1 MRICS
6 FLPSATEI
14 LFAIGAGPSVAAV
27 TFECDFPAE
36 ARTRAHVVFSHLP
49 SGLTPAEIDAV
60 VSAEGAKGKSL
71 YFVDLPALT
80 ALAPDLIILQDLCR
94 VCAIDSPTL
103 ARDMAH
109 LPSQPRIIS
118 LNAHSLDGVLAEIEL
133 LGDVTGHT
141 AEALALTDS
150 LRARIEAVRAKTSV
164 ILSEARTG
172 APGERS
178 LLAGVDSAESK
189 DPEGLNSTMK
199 PVPFSREP
207 AKVLCLEW
215 LDPPFQGGHWIPE
228 MVTLA
233 GGIPLLATS
242 GEKSRR
248 ITWDEI
254 LASAPDIIVVM
265 PCGYHL
271 AETITQF
278 RALNLPPAWA
288 TLPAIRNGRLYAVD
302 GTAYFSRPGPRLVTG
317 LEILHAILR
326 RDDFAH
332 LPQNSVARL

>member
-36 ARTRAHVVFSHLP
+36 ARTRPHVVFSHLP
-49 SGLTPAEIDAV
+49 PGLTPAEIDAI
-60 VSAEGAKGKSL
+60 VSAEGAKGRSL

-103 ARDMAH
+103 ARGMAH
-109 LPSQPRIIS
+109 LPSQPRVIS
-118 LNAHSLDGVLAEIEL
+118 LNAHSLSGVLSEIEL

-141 AEALALTDS
+141 AEAHALTTS
-150 LRARIEAVRAKTSV
+150 LRQRIDRIATEP
-164 ILSEARTG
+164 G
-172 APGERS
+172 APSMTASSSWVGSHNARAS
-178 LLAGVDSAESK
+178 
-189 DPEGLNSTMK
+189 NK
-199 PVPFSREP
+199 PR
-207 AKVLCLEW
+207 VLCLEW

-228 MVTLA
+228 MVTIA
-233 GGIPLLATS
+233 GGIPLLATP

-254 LASAPDIIVVM
+254 LASTPDIIVVM

-271 AETITQF
+271 AETIAQF
-278 RALNLPPAWA
+278 RALALPPAWA
-288 TLPAIRNGRLYAVD
+288 TLPAVRNGRIYAVD

-317 LEILHAILR
+317 LEIMHAILR
-326 RDDFAH
+326 DDDFSH
-332 LPQNSVARL
+332 LPPESVAIIA

>member
-1 MRICS
+1 LAQTMRIAS

-14 LFAIGAGPSVAAV
+14 LFAIGAGPDVAAV

-36 ARTRAHVVFSHLP
+36 ARARPHVVFSHLP
-49 SGLTPAEIDAV
+49 HGLTPAEIDAI

-80 ALAPDLIILQDLCR
+80 AVAPDLIILQDLCR

-109 LPSQPRIIS
+109 LPSQPRVVS
-118 LNAHSLDGVLAEIEL
+118 LNAHSLSEVLAEIEL
-133 LGDVTGHT
+133 LGNITGHAAETRTLT
-141 AEALALTDS
+141 AS
-150 LRARIEAVRAKTSV
+150 LRTRIDAVANTPQP
-164 ILSEARTG
+164 T
-172 APGERS
+172 
-178 LLAGVDSAESK
+178 
-189 DPEGLNSTMK
+189 TK
-199 PVPFSREP
+199 PR
-207 AKVLCLEW
+207 VLCLEW

-228 MVTLA
+228 MVALA
-233 GGIPLLATS
+233 GGIPVLATP

-254 LASAPDIIVVM
+254 ITSAPDIIVVM

-271 AETITQF
+271 AETIAQF
-278 RALNLPPAWA
+278 RVLTLPPEWA
-288 TLPAIRNGRLYAVD
+288 TLPAVRNGRVYAVD

-317 LEILHAILR
+317 LEILHASLNEE
-326 RDDFAH
+326 DFTR
-332 LPQNSVARL
+332 LPSDSVAKLS

>member
-1 MRICS
+1 MRIAS

-14 LFAIGAGPSVAAV
+14 LFAIGAGPDVAAV

-36 ARTRAHVVFSHLP
+36 ARTRPHVVFSHLP
-49 SGLTPAEIDAV
+49 PGLTPAEIDTIF
-60 VSAEGAKGKSL
+60 SAEGAQGRSL

-109 LPSQPRIIS
+109 LPSQPRVVS
-118 LNAHSLDGVLAEIEL
+118 LNAHSLSEVLAEIEL
-133 LGDVTGHT
+133 LGEITGHT
-141 AEALALTDS
+141 TEALALTAS
-150 LRARIEAVRAKTSV
+150 LRVRINAVANTPQP
-164 ILSEARTG
+164 T
-172 APGERS
+172 
-178 LLAGVDSAESK
+178 
-189 DPEGLNSTMK
+189 TK
-199 PVPFSREP
+199 PR
-207 AKVLCLEW
+207 VLCLEW

-233 GGIPLLATS
+233 GGIPLLATP

-271 AETITQF
+271 AETIAQF
-278 RALNLPPAWA
+278 RALTLPPEWA
-288 TLPAIRNGRLYAVD
+288 TLPAVRNGRVYAVD

-326 RDDFAH
+326 GEDFSD
-332 LPQNSVARL
+332 LPSGSVARLS

>member
-36 ARTRAHVVFSHLP
+36 ARTRPQVVFSHLP
-49 SGLTPAEIDAV
+49 PGLTPAEIDAV
-60 VSAEGAKGKSL
+60 VSAEGAKGRSL
-71 YFVDLPALT
+71 YFVDLPTLT
-80 ALAPDLIILQDLCR
+80 ALAPELIILQDLCR

-109 LPSQPRIIS
+109 LPSQPRVIS
-118 LNAHSLDGVLAEIEL
+118 LNAHSLSAVLTEIEL
-133 LGDVTGHT
+133 LGEVTGHA
-141 AEALALTDS
+141 AEAHALTTS
-150 LRARIEAVRAKTSV
+150 LRTRIEAVRSKNSV
-164 ILSEARTG
+164 ILSAG
-172 APGERS
+172 SRS
-178 LLAGVDSAESK
+178 SEPESK
-189 DPEGLNSTMK
+189 DPESHRSPTK
-199 PVPFSREP
+199 PIPFHPQNQPR
-207 AKVLCLEW
+207 VLCLEW

-228 MVTLA
+228 MVALA
-233 GGIPLLATS
+233 GGIPLLATP

-248 ITWDEI
+248 ISWEEI

-271 AETITQF
+271 AETIAQF
-278 RALNLPPAWA
+278 RALTLPPGWFS
-288 TLPAIRNGRLYAVD
+288 LPAVRNGRVYAVD

-317 LEILHAILR
+317 LEILDAIFHA
-326 RDDFAH
+326 RDFTT
-332 LPQNSVARL
+332 LPPASVAPLA

>member
-1 MRICS
+1 MRIAS

-14 LFAIGAGPSVAAV
+14 LFAIGAGPQVAAV

-36 ARTRAHVVFSHLP
+36 ARTRPHVVFSHLP
-49 SGLTPAEIDAV
+49 YGLAPAEIDAI
-60 VSAEGAKGKSL
+60 VSAEGAQGRSL

-80 ALAPDLIILQDLCR
+80 ALGPDLIILQDLCR

-109 LPSQPRIIS
+109 LPSQPRVIS
-118 LNAHSLDGVLAEIEL
+118 LNAHSLCQVLAEIEL
-133 LGDVTGHT
+133 LGDVTGHA
-141 AEALALTDS
+141 AEAHALTAS
-150 LRARIEAVRAKTSV
+150 LRARIDAVANTQPPTS
-164 ILSEARTG
+164 
-172 APGERS
+172 
-178 LLAGVDSAESK
+178 
-189 DPEGLNSTMK
+189 K
-199 PVPFSREP
+199 PR
-207 AKVLCLEW
+207 VLCLEW

-228 MVTLA
+228 MVALA
-233 GGIPLLATS
+233 SGIPLLATP

-271 AETITQF
+271 AETIAQF
-278 RALNLPPAWA
+278 RALALPPEWNNLPAV
-288 TLPAIRNGRLYAVD
+288 RNGRVYAVD

-317 LEILHAILR
+317 LEIMNAIVR
-326 RDDFAH
+326 GDDFSQ
-332 LPQNSVARL
+332 LPPHSVAKLS

>member
-27 TFECDFPAE
+27 TFECDFPIE
-36 ARTRAHVVFSHLP
+36 ARTRPHVVFSHLP
-49 SGLTPAEIDAV
+49 PGLAPAEIDAV

-80 ALAPDLIILQDLCR
+80 ALTPDLIILQDLCR

-103 ARDMAH
+103 ARDIAH
-109 LPSQPRIIS
+109 LPSQPRVIS
-118 LNAHSLDGVLAEIEL
+118 LNAHSLSQVLSEIEL
-133 LGDVTGHT
+133 LGEVTNHS
-141 AEALALTDS
+141 AEAFTLTAS
-150 LRARIEAVRAKTSV
+150 LRARIDAVTHTPQ
-164 ILSEARTG
+164 LQT
-172 APGERS
+172 
-178 LLAGVDSAESK
+178 
-189 DPEGLNSTMK
+189 K
-199 PVPFSREP
+199 PR
-207 AKVLCLEW
+207 VLCLEW

-233 GGIPLLATS
+233 GGIPLLATA

-248 ITWDEI
+248 ITWNEI

-265 PCGYHL
+265 PCGFHL
-271 AETITQF
+271 AETIAQF
-278 RALNLPPAWA
+278 RALTLPPEWA
-288 TLPAIRNGRLYAVD
+288 MLPAVCNGRVYAVD
-302 GTAYFSRPGPRLVTG
+302 GTAYFSRPGPRLITG

-326 RDDFAH
+326 SED
-332 LPQNSVARL
+332 LPLDSVAKI

>member
-14 LFAIGAGPSVAAV
+14 LFAIGAGPDVTAV

-36 ARTRAHVVFSHLP
+36 ARTRPQVVFSHLP
-49 SGLTPAEIDAV
+49 HGLSPAEIDAV
-60 VSAEGAKGKSL
+60 VTAEGAKGRSL

-109 LPSQPRIIS
+109 LPSQPRVIS
-118 LNAHSLDGVLAEIEL
+118 LNAHSLSGVLSEIEL
-133 LGDVTGHT
+133 LGEITGHT
-141 AEALALTDS
+141 AEALALTAS
-150 LRARIEAVRAKTSV
+150 LRTRIDKVATS
-164 ILSEARTG
+164 SG
-172 APGERS
+172 APG
-178 LLAGVDSAESK
+178 
-189 DPEGLNSTMK
+189 
-199 PVPFSREP
+199 PVSRTRVSP
-207 AKVLCLEW
+207 PRVLCLEW

-228 MVTLA
+228 MVALA
-233 GGIPLLATS
+233 GGIPLLATP

-248 ITWDEI
+248 ITWNKI
-254 LASAPDIIVVM
+254 IASAPDIIVVM

-271 AETITQF
+271 AETIAQF
-278 RALNLPPAWA
+278 RALTLPPAWA
-288 TLPAIRNGRLYAVD
+288 TLPAVRNGRVYAVD

-326 RDDFAH
+326 ADGFTD
-332 LPQNSVARL
+332 LPPESVSKLA

>member
-27 TFECDFPAE
+27 TFECDFPPE
-36 ARTRAHVVFSHLP
+36 AGTRPHVVFSHLP
-49 SGLTPAEIDAV
+49 PGLTPAEIDAV
-60 VSAEGAKGKSL
+60 VSAEGAKGRSL

-109 LPSQPRIIS
+109 LPSQPRVIS
-118 LNAHSLDGVLAEIEL
+118 LNAHSLSGVLDEIIL
-133 LGDVTGHT
+133 LGEVTNHT
-141 AEALALTDS
+141 AEALALTTA
-150 LRARIEAVRAKTSV
+150 LRARIDAV
-164 ILSEARTG
+164 
-172 APGERS
+172 
-178 LLAGVDSAESK
+178 AG
-189 DPEGLNSTMK
+189 K
-199 PVPFSREP
+199 PHP
-207 AKVLCLEW
+207 ATPPRVLCLEW

-228 MVTLA
+228 MVALA
-233 GGIPLLATS
+233 GGIPLLAPA

-248 ITWDEI
+248 ITWEEI
-254 LASAPDIIVVM
+254 LTSAPDIIVVM

-271 AETITQF
+271 AETIAQF
-278 RALNLPPAWA
+278 RAL
-288 TLPAIRNGRLYAVD
+288 TLPHKWAELPAVRNNRVYAVD

-317 LEILHAILR
+317 LEILHAIIR
-326 RDDFAH
+326 GDAFTN
-332 LPQNSVARL
+332 LPPSSVAKIS

>member
-14 LFAIGAGPSVAAV
+14 LFTIGAGPSVAAV
-27 TFECDFPAE
+27 TFECDFPPE
-36 ARTRAHVVFSHLP
+36 ARTLPHVVFSHLP
-49 SGLTPAEIDAV
+49 HGLTPAEIDAV

-109 LPSQPRIIS
+109 LPSQPRVIS
-118 LNAHSLDGVLAEIEL
+118 LNAHSLSDVLAEIEL
-133 LGDVTGHT
+133 LGEVTGHT
-141 AEALALTDS
+141 AEALALTAS
-150 LRARIEAVRAKTSV
+150 LRARIERISG
-164 ILSEARTG
+164 ENNPG
-172 APGERS
+172 APSMTASPSWVGS
-178 LLAGVDSAESK
+178 NDSH
-189 DPEGLNSTMK
+189 PTTK
-199 PVPFSREP
+199 P
-207 AKVLCLEW
+207 KVLCLEW

-233 GGIPLLATS
+233 GGIPLLATP

-254 LASAPDIIVVM
+254 LDSAPDIIVVM

-271 AETITQF
+271 AETIAQF
-278 RALNLPPAWA
+278 RALTLPPAWA
-288 TLPAIRNGRLYAVD
+288 NLPAVRNGRVYAVD
-302 GTAYFSRPGPRLVTG
+302 GTAYFSRPGPRLVAG
-317 LEILHAILR
+317 LEILHAIIR
-326 RDDFAH
+326 GEDFTQ
-332 LPQNSVARL
+332 LPPHSVARIS

>member
-27 TFECDFPAE
+27 TFECDFPQE
-36 ARTRAHVVFSHLP
+36 ARTRPHIVFSHLP
-49 SGLTPAEIDAV
+49 HGLSPAEIDAI

-71 YFVDLPALT
+71 YFVDLPTLT

-109 LPSQPRIIS
+109 LPSQPRVIS
-118 LNAHSLDGVLAEIEL
+118 LNAHSLSEVLAEIEL
-133 LGDVTGHT
+133 LGEVTGHP
-141 AEALALTDS
+141 AEALTLTTS
-150 LRARIEAVRAKTSV
+150 LRARIDAVAQT
-164 ILSEARTG
+164 LH
-172 APGERS
+172 PQ
-178 LLAGVDSAESK
+178 
-189 DPEGLNSTMK
+189 PK
-199 PVPFSREP
+199 PR
-207 AKVLCLEW
+207 VLCLEW

-228 MVTLA
+228 MVNLA
-233 GGIPLLATS
+233 GGIPLLATP

-248 ITWDEI
+248 ITWEEI
-254 LASAPDIIVVM
+254 LASAPEIIVVM

-271 AETITQF
+271 AETIAQF
-278 RALNLPPAWA
+278 RALTLPPAWND
-288 TLPAIRNGRLYAVD
+288 LPAYRNGHIYAVD
-302 GTAYFSRPGPRLVTG
+302 GTAYFSRPGPRLVNG

-326 RDDFAH
+326 GDDFAH
-332 LPQNSVARL
+332 LPPDSVAKL

>member
-1 MRICS
+1 MRIAS

-14 LFAIGAGPSVAAV
+14 LFAIGAGPQVAAV

-36 ARTRAHVVFSHLP
+36 ARTRPHVVFSHLP
-49 SGLTPAEIDAV
+49 HGLAPAEIDAV
-60 VSAEGAKGKSL
+60 VSAEGAKDKSL

-109 LPSQPRIIS
+109 LPSQPRVLS
-118 LNAHSLDGVLAEIEL
+118 LNAHSLAEVLAEIEM
-133 LGDVTGHT
+133 LGEVTGHA
-141 AEALALTDS
+141 AEAAALTAS
-150 LRARIEAVRAKTSV
+150 LRARIDAIAH
-164 ILSEARTG
+164 
-172 APGERS
+172 APHLQAQPR
-178 LLAGVDSAESK
+178 
-189 DPEGLNSTMK
+189 
-199 PVPFSREP
+199 
-207 AKVLCLEW
+207 VLCLEW

-228 MVTLA
+228 MVALA
-233 GGIPLLATS
+233 GGIPLLATP

-271 AETITQF
+271 AETIEQF
-278 RALNLPPAWA
+278 RALTLPPEWND
-288 TLPAIRNGRLYAVD
+288 LPAVRNGRVYAVD

-317 LEILHAILR
+317 LEILHAILCGGE
-326 RDDFAH
+326 DFSP
-332 LPQNSVARL
+332 LPPDSVARLD